1 MLQLTK
7 KHRPFIIG
15 IILVILYYIP
25 ILFLGENWY
34 IIIHDNLDSS
44 IANIKMLRDLN
55 MGFDYSSKEPI
66 IGPVSRLAF
75 RVPWD
80 ITILLYTF
88 LPLFWGVVVNN
99 FLARIIAYI
108 GMYLL
113 LSRHVIKDSAHKYI
127 IATLSSLCFAFL
139 AFYSD
144 YGISSAGI
152 PLVVYAFLNL
162 KNNNKIGISLLCIF
176 LYGLYSNLLLSGVF
190 VGIIGGIY
198 YLYMVIH
205 DKKTHWMFIS
215 ALVFLGVIYLF
226 TNIHLVMDFA
236 GGQINASHRAEFQSD
251 STIGQIIL
259 SHLKLFCMTQY
270 HTGELI
276 TIPILLLFIYNWITT
291 KKTDKVS
298 LYILL
303 AIISI
308 VSFGLIYHVVL
319 LFSTPGSFIL
329 QFQMDRFYFFLTTLW
344 IVLLARTADY
354 TIKNKGELSIVIC
367 ICLIVIGCDFI
378 RNKEYMFQA
387 KKYVLGQQTEPTYH
401 QYFDE
406 DLFTQIHEYIKKP
419 RSECPIVSI
428 GIHPAVAQYNGFYCI
443 DGYWNAYPLEYK
455 HEFRKIIESELNKD
469 NNLKNYFDH
478 WGSRCYIFSSELGK
492 KFLYGKNCGVSI
504 LHLDINTNQ
513 LRKMNCQYIISAVP
527 ILNYEELN
535 LDFEKSFTSDHSFWK
550 IYLYSIQAE
559 KQL

>member
-1 MLQLTK
+1 MPRLTK
-7 KHRPFIIG
+7 KKLPFIIG

-25 ILFLGENWY
+25 ILILGENWY
-34 IIIHDNLDSS
+34 VIIHDNLDSS

-55 MGFDYSSKEPI
+55 MVFDYSSKEPI
-66 IGPVSRLAF
+66 IGPVSRSAF
-75 RVPWD
+75 RAPWD

-127 IATLSSLCFAFL
+127 IATLSSLCFAFI

-176 LYGLYSNLLLSGVF
+176 LYGIYSQLLLSGVF

-198 YLYMVIH
+198 YLYIVIH

-215 ALVFLGVIYLF
+215 ALAFLGVIYFF
-226 TNIHLVMDFA
+226 TNIHLVMDFI
-236 GGQINASHRAEFQSD
+236 GGQISTSHRAEFQND
-251 STIGQIIL
+251 STLGQIVL
-259 SHLKLFCMTQY
+259 SHLKLFCMTQI

-276 TIPILLLFIYNWITT
+276 TIPILLLFIYNWIIT
-291 KKTDKVS
+291 KRTDKIS

-344 IVLLARTADY
+344 IVLLARTADL
-354 TIKNKGELSIVIC
+354 TIENKGGFSIVIC
-367 ICLIVIGCDFI
+367 TCLIVIGCDFI

-387 KKYVLGQQTEPTYH
+387 KKFFLHHQSEPTYH
-401 QYFDE
+401 QFFDE
-406 DLFTQIHEYIKKP
+406 ELFSQITEYIKKP
-419 RSECPIVSI
+419 KQEYAVACI
-428 GIHPAVAQYNGFYCI
+428 GLYPAVAQYNGFYCI

-469 NNLKNYFDH
+469 NDLKNYYDH
-478 WGSRCYIFSSELGK
+478 WGSRCYIFSAELGTE
-492 KFLYGKNCGVSI
+492 FRYGKDCGKDI
-504 LHLDINTNQ
+504 QHLDINTDQ
-513 LRKMNCQYIISAVP
+513 LRKMNCQYVVSAVP
-527 ILNYEELN
+527 ILNYKELDW
-535 LDFEKSFTSDHSFWK
+535 LYEKSFTTDNSFWK
-550 IYLYSIQAE
+550 IYLYDINLSDN
-559 KQL
+559 